1 MSRILSDGEFWEK
14 IGIRY
19 AIRAGY
25 WEGRAIIGDTR
36 ETLSRIRTLGD
47 LGRMVIGEDSVT
59 NWRTKIVTKRLTNAL
74 FNVSL
79 TDALNFVAHRRHL
92 ENLKK
97 LREEQADAYQQ
108 LIKDGVTEKDNTF
121 GFIELQDDSHKKVW
135 ALDAEGGVVRDA
147 LILYYVGKE
156 SEKKSITIPKV
167 SEDNNSIKV
176 TRDDKGNAETET
188 ANTACVFF
196 CDLSPQITMES
207 SKNIIMTPVQGR
219 NYTRKELIAN
229 GDMTFTIRGAAVSH
243 NLYAYPK
250 EDVARLLNIYQYG
263 GIVEVNNM
271 IFDNYGVKRLLI
283 KSLHLDNQD
292 CNNVQPYT
300 IQCVAVEPADAAIEY
315 NVNAVK
321 NGGFKQEGLDEFAMI
336 YQFYKAAGLDFNLL
350 DLVGGI

>member
-1 MSRILSDGEFWEK
+1 MAAPVLNP
-14 IGIRY
+14 GI
-19 AIRAGY
+19 AQL
-25 WEGRAIIGDTR
+25 DTSSALYELYTR
-36 ETLSRIRTLGD
+36 FYTNSVQANGVDSPD
-47 LGRMVIGEDSVT
+47 L
-59 NWRTKIVTKRLTNAL
+59 
-74 FNVSL
+74 
-79 TDALNFVAHRRHL
+79 
-92 ENLKK
+92 
-97 LREEQADAYQQ
+97 
-108 LIKDGVTEKDNTF
+108 
-121 GFIELQDDSHKKVW
+121 
-135 ALDAEGGVVRDA
+135 
-147 LILYYVGKE
+147 YVGKE

>member
-1 MSRILSDGEFWEK
+1 MSRILSDGEFWAEL
-14 IGIRY
+14 GIRY
-19 AIRAGY
+19 AIKVGY
-25 WEGRAIIGDTR
+25 WTGRAIIGDAK
-36 ETLSRIRTLGD
+36 ETLAGKNLND
-47 LGRMVIGEDSVT
+47 LGGITTRNVVT
-59 NWRTKIVTKRLTNAL
+59 WRTETVAKRIVNGLMA
-74 FNVSL
+74 SL
-79 TDALNFVAHRRHL
+79 NLSDALSYFVHRKHL

-97 LREEQADAYQQ
+97 LREEQANTYQQ
-108 LIKDGVTEKDNTF
+108 LIKDGVTEKENTF
-121 GFIELQDDSHKKVW
+121 GFIELKDDSNKKVW

-167 SEDNNSIKV
+167 SEDSNSIKV
-176 TRDDKGNAETET
+176 TRDDNGNAETDT

-300 IQCVAVEPADAAIEY
+300 IQCVAVEPADASVEY

-321 NGGFKQEGLDEFAMI
+321 KMSVVDDGYSVLEVINQL
-336 YQFYKAAGLDFNLL
+336 QKASGVNFNLSN
-350 DLVGGI
+350 LVGGVI